1 MTTALIY
8 DPIFLEHIT
17 PRNHPDQPQRL
28 EMAIKVL
35 EALHWLDRDGLV
47 QLAPRAATEDELA
60 AVHDRPY
67 IRQVKAAAHN
77 VGARFIT
84 PQEQEHRTGGGGAS
98 QDVGTPLV
106 GVRSPSGNDIDQPMS
121 HNSQDKLTR
130 FFATD
135 TYISAQSYEAAIKA
149 AGAPLTAIDAI
160 MNGEVNNAYCL
171 VRPPGHHAV
180 HESAMGFCLFNNVA
194 VAARY
199 AIDHH
204 GLERV
209 MIIDYDVHHGNG
221 TQETFYSDP
230 RVLYF
235 STHQAPFYPGT
246 GASDERGEGPGLG
259 TTINVP
265 LPATTGYETYEPIF
279 RQLMAPAADRFRPQL
294 ILVSAGF
301 DAHWKDPLGGMNLST
316 AGFAKLTG
324 IIIELA
330 QYLCDGRLV
339 MVQEGGYDL
348 NAMGAC
354 VATCINLLLGDDAA
368 VDSLG
373 QAPTQPF
380 RINTDVLIAELR
392 RIHDLKGYRMRNAPK
407 PDIEKLRREMG
418 KSGDTPHPGK
428 GPDA

>member
-17 PRNHPDQPQRL
+17 PKNHPDKPQRM
-28 EMAIKVL
+28 EMAMKVL
-35 EALHWLDRDGLV
+35 EALGWLEREGLLL
-47 QLAPRAATEDELA
+47 LAPRAASEDELA
-60 AVHDRPY
+60 TVHERTY
-67 IRQVKAAAHN
+67 IHEVEEAARKVAEDAN
-77 VGARFIT
+77 
-84 PQEQEHRTGGGGAS
+84 
-98 QDVGTPLV
+98 
-106 GVRSPSGNDIDQPMS
+106 
-121 HNSQDKLTR
+121 NSDGRLTR
-130 FFATD
+130 RFATD
-135 TYISAQSYEAAIKA
+135 TYVSAKSYEAALKA

-160 MNGEVNNAYCL
+160 MKGEVDNAYCL

-180 HESAMGFCLFNNVA
+180 AESAMGFCLFNNIA

-199 AIDHH
+199 AIDTY

-209 MIIDYDVHHGNG
+209 MIIDFDVHHGNG
-221 TQETFYSDP
+221 TQEMFYDDP

-246 GASDERGEGPGLG
+246 GLSDERGEGAGEG

-265 LPATTGYETYEPIF
+265 LPALTGYETFEPVF
-279 RQLMAPAADRFRPQL
+279 RQVMAPAADRFDPQL

-301 DAHWKDPLGGMNLST
+301 DAHWDDPLGQMNLST
-316 AGFAKLTG
+316 AGFSQLIR
-324 IIIELA
+324 IIIEEA
-330 QYLCDGRLV
+330 QFLCNGRLV
-339 MVQEGGYDL
+339 MVQEGGYSLD
-348 NAMGAC
+348 AMGGC

-373 QAPTQPF
+373 KAPDMPY

-392 RIHDLKGYRMRNAPK
+392 RLHHLTGYRMRNAPK
-407 PDIEKLRREMG
+407 PDIARLRREV
-418 KSGDTPHPGK
+418 K